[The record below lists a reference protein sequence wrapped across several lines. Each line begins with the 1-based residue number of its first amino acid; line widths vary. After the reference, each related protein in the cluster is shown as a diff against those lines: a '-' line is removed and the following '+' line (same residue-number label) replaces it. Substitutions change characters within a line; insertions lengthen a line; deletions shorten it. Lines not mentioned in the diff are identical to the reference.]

1 MLSHG
6 FFGTT
11 YFPTCQVRVV
21 AVDFM
26 SAVPPPPELLPPPPD
41 FNCKR
46 SIAVAPTGPEPQA
59 QDQRGPRRT
68 RTASPGS
75 EWSPPDLNS
84 KPRSE
89 WSPQDPLERM
99 PEEHVRGNARR
110 ECQRDCQMECQIRC
124 QIEFQIECQNR
135 CQIECQNRCQKEWYI
150 ECQDR
155 NPIEC

>member
-1 MLSHG
+1 MWNSYVKPWFLRNNLFPHLSG
-6 FFGTT
+6 EGCCCRF
-11 YFPTCQVRVV
+11 YVSCP
-21 AVDFM
+21 A
-26 SAVPPPPELLPPPPD
+26 PPELLPPPPD

-124 QIEFQIECQNR
+124 QIEFQIECQAR
-135 CQIECQNRCQKEWYI
+135 IDARI
-150 ECQDR
+150 DAR
-155 NPIEC
+155 